1 MPLSIE
7 LSRAVPDDVNA
18 VATAV
23 VSGRVPDGVDGAFL
37 AAQGFDG
44 KRGEVRAVPASDGR
58 TVYVVGRGPA
68 ADVDAAVLRAAAG
81 SLARAAKRHPS
92 LALAGFEAGPSARPL
107 AAGAAVQAVVEGL
120 ELGGYQYTELKST
133 ATASELARVV
143 LVGPGGKRA
152 QDAVTRGQV
161 IAGAVAMARDLVNE
175 PGGSLTPDEFAKRA
189 RAEAAAAGFEAEVW
203 DEKKIR
209 AEKLGGLLGV
219 NRGSALP
226 PRLLVLR
233 LTPDKPLAALALVGK
248 GITFDSGGLSIKTGD
263 GMIGMKG
270 DMGGGAA
277 VLGAFRA
284 LAQLGSKVAL
294 IGYVPLTDNMTGGD
308 ATRVG
313 DVLTIRNG
321 KTVEVLNTDAEGRL
335 ILADGLSLASE
346 QAPDAIV
353 DLATLTGACMV
364 ALGDRTAGLMGNH
377 RGWIDQ
383 VRGAADAVGE
393 PVWPLP
399 LPTHLR
405 SKLDSDIADLRNISS
420 GRYGGALT
428 AGLFLR
434 EFVGEGI
441 PWSHLDIAGPSD
453 SSEIDGEI
461 VKGGTGFG
469 VRTLVHLA
477 SSFTKPKRSEA

>member
-1 MPLSIE
+1 MPLTIE
-7 LSRAVPDDVNA
+7 LARTVPDDVTSVAFGA
-18 VATAV
+18 VAGQT
-23 VSGRVPDGVDGAFL
+23 PEGVDAAFL
-37 AAQGFDG
+37 TAQGFEG
-44 KRGEVRAVPASDGR
+44 KQGDVRSLPGADGR
-58 TVYVVGRGPA
+58 TVFVVGLGPA
-68 ADVDAAVLRAAAG
+68 ADVDAAVLRSAAG
-81 SLARAAKRHPS
+81 SLARAAKRQTSVAIQLPS
-92 LALAGFEAGPSARPL
+92 PAPGALDG
-107 AAGAAVQAVVEGL
+107 GATVQALVEGL
-120 ELGGYQYTELKST
+120 ELGGYEYTDLKST
-133 ATASELARVV
+133 STPRALARVV
-143 LVGPGGKRA
+143 FVGPSGKRA
-152 QDAVTRGQV
+152 QDAIAKAQV
-161 IAGAVAMARDLVNE
+161 ITGAVTMARDLVNE
-175 PGGSLTPDEFAKRA
+175 PGGSLTPDKLAKRA
-189 RAEAAAAGFEAEVW
+189 VAEGEAAGFEVEVW
-203 DEKKIR
+203 DEKKIK
-209 AEKLGGLLGV
+209 AERLGGLLGV

-233 LTPDKPLAALALVGK
+233 YEPEKPKATLALVGK
-248 GITFDSGGLSIKTGD
+248 GITFDSGGLSIKTSD

-284 LAQLGSKVAL
+284 LATLGAKVRL
-294 IGYVPLTDNMTGGD
+294 LGFVPLTDNMTGGD

-346 QAPDAIV
+346 AAPDAIV

-377 RGWIDQ
+377 RGWLDQ
-383 VRGAADAVGE
+383 VHRAADRVGE

-399 LPTHLR
+399 LPGHLR
-405 SKLDSDIADLRNISS
+405 SKLDSDVADLRNISS

-441 PWSHLDIAGPSD
+441 PWTHIDIAGPSD
-453 SSEIDGEI
+453 ASEVDGEI

-469 VRTLVHLA
+469 IRTLVDLVG
-477 SSFTKPKRSEA
+477 SFTKPKKAEA